1 MHGFIDDLLFKSM
14 FTPGGFKPVSC
25 AIPLQQKQLLMVIG
39 KEVTINN
46 RKMKRYT
53 YLMIL
58 IVAVL
63 AAACK
68 QKSNENAGAATPDLP
83 DTTEVRA
90 IPAEQLIKPGEG
102 IGKIT
107 IEEGLDSVKQV
118 LGRPDD
124 GDAAMGSQLTTW
136 YANHD
141 TTGYRT
147 SIFSRHNMGSKDENV
162 SHVKKIL
169 VTSPWFKTA
178 EYMSVGNTR
187 KDIGKFYTLKEGNSY
202 KAKGQTIKTYT
213 DVAKG
218 ISFEIDETGKCV
230 SILVHKPNSTA
241 DTYLNMH

>member
-1 MHGFIDDLLFKSM
+1 M
-14 FTPGGFKPVSC
+14 
-25 AIPLQQKQLLMVIG
+25 MVIS

-46 RKMKRYT
+46 IKMKRYT
-53 YLMIL
+53 YLTIL
-58 IVAVL
+58 FVALL

-68 QKSNENAGAATPDLP
+68 QKSKDAAGNDMPDLP

-102 IGKIT
+102 IGKISL
-107 IEEGLDSVKQV
+107 EEGLDSVMQV
-118 LGRPDD
+118 LGRPDA

-141 TTGYRT
+141 TAGYRT

-178 EYMSVGNTR
+178 EYMSTGNTM
-187 KDIGKFYTLKEGNSY
+187 KDISKYYTLKKGTSY
-202 KAKGQTIKTYT
+202 KANGSTIDTYT
-213 DVAKG
+213 DMAKG
-218 ISFEIDETGKCV
+218 ISFEIDENGKCV
-230 SILVHKPNSTA
+230 SILVHQPNSAA

>member
-1 MHGFIDDLLFKSM
+1 MKASKYLL
-14 FTPGGFKPVSC
+14 
-25 AIPLQQKQLLMVIG
+25 
-39 KEVTINN
+39 
-46 RKMKRYT
+46 
-53 YLMIL
+53 IL
-58 IVAVL
+58 IPFFL

-68 QKSNENAGAATPDLP
+68 QKSKDAAGNDTPDLP

-107 IEEGLDSVKQV
+107 LEEGLDSVMQV
-118 LGRPDD
+118 LGRPDA

-141 TTGYRT
+141 STGYRT
-147 SIFSRHNMGSKDENV
+147 SIFSRHNMGGKDENV

-178 EYMSVGNTR
+178 EYMSTGNTM
-187 KDIGKFYTLKEGNSY
+187 KDISKYYTLKKGSSY
-202 KAKGQTIKTYT
+202 TANGQSINTYT
-213 DVAKG
+213 DMERG
-218 ISFEIDETGKCV
+218 ISFEIDENGKCV
-230 SILVHKPNSTA
+230 SILVHKPNSAA